1 MAICILAMLFIGV
14 RMVSTIKPIYLTL
27 VSIHK
32 PLGYRNFCARSSPL
46 GSTPALCCAAAAAYL
61 PGPMKLAAVGSHYAL
76 YALMIAMPLLGW
88 GMLSAAAY
96 PVVLFRGWHLPAIL
110 PQSDSLH
117 TLLWDAHFYL
127 AFAFFALILLHI
139 AAVGDNPCTSSALC
153 AIGER
158 CARIRLFRRVHL
170 VERCRD
176 SSECRE
182 CTAAT
187 RPGPRIGLR
196 VRKRSPLP
204 EMHTGSCSH
213 CRPLSSSFYPTKRLK
228 RAIELDPNSSFAR
241 GNLGVVL
248 SFSGEPDS
256 SIAALEEAIRL
267 SPRDY
272 LMVIWHT
279 ASAWSHLHAERFTE
293 AMNCAN
299 QAIEFNSNFP
309 DSYCTLAAA
318 AAHLGR
324 TKEAQAG
331 LAGFVRLLPGLTL
344 GDPRLMRPFRRP
356 TDRERFLSGLRKAG
370 LLD

>member
-1 MAICILAMLFIGV
+1 
-14 RMVSTIKPIYLTL
+14 MVSTIKPIYLTI

-127 AFAFFALILLHI
+127 ALAFFVLILLHI

-213 CRPLSSSFYPTKRLK
+213 CRPLSSSFYPLVPSLAGSYPSADAPRSAKVGSAKL
-228 RAIELDPNSSFAR
+228 IYELLDRVGYRCRRRMRRRSN
-241 GNLGVVL
+241 VVL
-248 SFSGEPDS
+248 RDVLPDHANS
-256 SIAALEEAIRL
+256 LPQQHTLLRETHLMKLIGRVDRL
-267 SPRDY
+267 
-272 LMVIWHT
+272 
-279 ASAWSHLHAERFTE
+279 A
-293 AMNCAN
+293 
-299 QAIEFNSNFP
+299 
-309 DSYCTLAAA
+309 
-318 AAHLGR
+318 
-324 TKEAQAG
+324 
-331 LAGFVRLLPGLTL
+331 
-344 GDPRLMRPFRRP
+344 
-356 TDRERFLSGLRKAG
+356 
-370 LLD
+370 